1 MFTVPALVLNLLWS
15 IFHMQVCPYFAT
27 RGLRSGADIVFCP
40 YNYLIDPVIRK
51 SVRPLYTED
60 IIYSNIVWTVYFIH
74 QCVNYFLQNFPKK
87 LSTNILTKLFVIV
100 HVCSIFFSRWR
111 LVSKTRW
118 WSWTKL
124 TTWRTHLETQQ
135 ARKSGTMP
143 WRKPSMN
150 WTRWVSDFCFFRT
163 IL

>member
-1 MFTVPALVLNLLWS
+1 MFTVLALVLNLLWS

-74 QCVNYFLQNFPKK
+74 QWIIFYRTFQKTFHKH
-87 LSTNILTKLFVIV
+87 LTKLFVIV
-100 HVCSIFFSRWR
+100 HACSIFFFQMEISLKDQVVILDEAHNMEDTSRE
-111 LVSKTRW
+111 SAGEKIGDDA
-118 WSWTKL
+118 
-124 TTWRTHLETQQ
+124 LEK
-135 ARKSGTMP
+135 AVNELDEMS
-143 WRKPSMN
+143 
-150 WTRWVSDFCFFRT
+150 
-163 IL
+163 